1 MISNVV
7 ALPGIGLGPHI
18 PPRPAA
24 QGAEQ
29 VRPAAESRAEHRHA
43 TARQNNPDGQ
53 AQDNRSTAARPHS
66 PVNLNSLLAA
76 QEQGNAQAGEGAPAA
91 PDASNAAPNAAA
103 ATSGQA
109 ADPAASLTE
118 GERKQVQELKK
129 QDAEIH
135 RHEQA
140 HAAAGGQYAGAPQ
153 YGYTTGP
160 DGQRYAN
167 SGHVSI
173 DVTPVAGDPK
183 ATIEKMTV
191 VQRAANAPAEPSGAD
206 RSVAARAAAAKQ
218 TAQVELAKLK
228 AQELAEPNPAP
239 GTEAGAAP
247 GAAPDV
253 EEAPQAD
260 AATDR
265 ATNPA
270 DGFVAGFFAGQSRE
284 DEPSGD
290 RPARS
295 AAGVSHAAAA
305 AAYAAPLNAIT
316 GTSAI

>member
-1 MISNVV
+1 MTSNVV
-7 ALPGIGLGPHI
+7 ALPGIGLGPHV
-18 PPRPAA
+18 PARPQA
-24 QGAEQ
+24 QGADR
-29 VRPAAESRAEHRHA
+29 VTPAAESRAEQRRP
-43 TARQNNPDGQ
+43 TVQQNKPDGQ
-53 AQDNRSTAARPHS
+53 AEGNRPAAPKPQS

-76 QEQGNAQAGEGAPAA
+76 QEQGHAQGGDAAPAA
-91 PDASNAAPNAAA
+91 PDAANAPNASAA
-103 ATSGQA
+103 ASGLA
-109 ADPAASLTE
+109 ADPGAALTE
-118 GERKQVQELKK
+118 GERKQVEELKK
-129 QDAEIH
+129 QDTEIH

-228 AQELAEPNPAP
+228 AQELAEP
-239 GTEAGAAP
+239 GAAP
-247 GAAPDV
+247 GV
-253 EEAPQAD
+253 EESLEAD
-260 AATDR
+260 AGTAPATD
-265 ATNPA
+265 PA
-270 DGFVAGFFAGQSRE
+270 DSFVAGFVSGQSRE
-284 DEPSGD
+284 NEPPTD

-295 AAGVSHAAAA
+295 AASVSHAAAA

-316 GTSAI
+316 GTSSI